1 MKTWRHWILRRASVA
16 VWILGFCLVEVWCSR
31 LALWRPDLF
40 SRTDAL
46 LVLAIMI
53 AISFLIG
60 KFWKKRVEHPETWV
74 FLVIMAIMAIMG
86 LAYLGVT
93 ASGHLKLQ
101 YYSVERDIAY
111 EEDTRLENIS
121 GREIN
126 GAIEEPEK
134 VVEKAVYDLFDN
146 ADYGYQYETVQC
158 DEIKILLQE
167 KNKIIAEFK
176 VTAVAGE
183 QMWQFETN
191 SEDKKG
197 DVIKTQELMLLV
209 KHKSGVW
216 RIEKIGQEI
225 ETVI

>member
-53 AISFLIG
+53 AISFPIG
-60 KFWKKRVEHPETWV
+60 KLWKKQVEHPETWV
-74 FLVIMAIMAIMG
+74 FLVIVAIMG

-101 YYSVERDIAY
+101 CYSIERDTAY